1 MNYQA
6 ELEAYAARSVRDFE
20 LLDNLPA
27 DVRALV
33 HEFGAKRVVQL
44 WHIGMKPAAIRA
56 QLTP

>member
-1 MNYQA
+1 MTDWT
-6 ELEAYAARSVRDFE
+6 ELEAYAARTVRDFE

-27 DVRALV
+27 DVRLLV

-44 WHIGMKPAAIRA
+44 WHVGIKPAAIRA